1 MKKVYICSP
10 YRGDTETNV
19 ENARKYCRA
28 TVELS
33 CLPIA
38 PHLLY
43 PQFLDDDNP
52 RERERGMIVAHEL
65 IFMCEELWAFG
76 LDDPSEG
83 MREEIRW
90 AKDAGV
96 PVLDGFEMI
105 GESKRKSTIADASD
119 NELVGELLSRIR
131 DGRIEIV
138 TEVHQGGSSVHF
150 EVRK

>member
-10 YRGDTETNV
+10 YRGDVETNV
-19 ENARKYCRA
+19 QNARKYCRA
-28 TVELS
+28 AVELS

-38 PHLLY
+38 PHLLF

-52 RERERGMIVAHEL
+52 RERERGMIMAHEL
-65 IFMCEELWAFG
+65 IFMCDELWVFG
-76 LDDPSEG
+76 LDNPSEG
-83 MREEIRW
+83 MGKEICR
-90 AKDAGV
+90 AEGAGV

-105 GESKRKSTIADASD
+105 GENKKKSTIGDASD

-131 DGRIEIV
+131 NGRIEIV
-138 TEVHQGGSSVHF
+138 TEVHQGGSNVRF

>member
-10 YRGDTETNV
+10 HRGDTETNV

-52 RERERGMIVAHEL
+52 RERERGTIVAHEL

-105 GESKRKSTIADASD
+105 GESKKKSTIADASD

-131 DGRIEIV
+131 NGRIEIV